1 MAKNQEQGWAR
12 AKSTPPSV
20 AAGFSVSADDDE
32 INTPVR
38 SGDQFD
44 GGTDEDE
51 DAGAGFGEGDD
62 AKRVREHRDVN
73 KPD

>member
-1 MAKNQEQGWAR
+1 MADNQQHGLAR
-12 AKSTPPSV
+12 SRRTTMS
-20 AAGFSVSADDDE
+20 AAPGSGKAADDDE

-62 AKRVREHRDVN
+62 AKRVREDRQLH